1 MYQAAACIDRSGLY
15 YSDNIQEKQKDAPE
29 AANGL
34 RDVLLLCK
42 RARTLIERG
51 ERRPVLPA
59 VKLEAFCFQRRQL
72 CLRRKRLCLQ
82 RPSIEAAAPSAAFSR
97 RAPRFPSF
105 KSIPISLFQLKR
117 ETPSFFQRSR
127 SGRLELIR
135 PQSFW
140 QEAAVPARKRKIRTT
155 SG

>member
-15 YSDNIQEKQKDAPE
+15 YSDSIQEKQKDAPE

-59 VKLEAFCFQRRQL
+59 VKLGGILFSA
-72 CLRRKRLCLQ
+72 KAAV
-82 RPSIEAAAPSAAFSR
+82 PSAEAAVSSAAFDRNGRPFSGLQQAY
-97 RAPRFPSF
+97 APFP
-105 KSIPISLFQLKR
+105 L
-117 ETPSFFQRSR
+117 
-127 SGRLELIR
+127 
-135 PQSFW
+135 
-140 QEAAVPARKRKIRTT
+140 V
-155 SG
+155 